1 MIFAEYI
8 VMFVFVAIM
17 GFGLPGPGQASLI
30 AAGALAGEGHL
41 NVGIVAV
48 IGLVALVVG
57 SYVGYRIGAWK
68 GRGLLDRPGPPLE
81 RTRKKLL
88 SKGDEGFGHGSV
100 TFFASAMMPSFLPG
114 IFHVRLYTFML
125 VSAAASTCWTVMYVG
140 LSYFFGAEIAH
151 HIASTGTNAILGVVV
166 LVVVGLGVRFG
177 WSWWRAKRREQAGRP
192 PGVGRVRRD
201 NHIVQAEQGVFRFP
215 VPLLGGFLL
224 DVIHGSRG
232 DPASLQRQVQGSV
245 VDDGRTRISVGFMR
259 RSSPSPMR
267 WRVSLGSGAG
277 ITR

>member
-88 SKGDEGFGHGSV
+88 AKGDEGFGHGSV
-100 TFFASAMMPSFLPG
+100 TFFASAM
-114 IFHVRLYTFML
+114 
-125 VSAAASTCWTVMYVG
+125 
-140 LSYFFGAEIAH
+140 
-151 HIASTGTNAILGVVV
+151 
-166 LVVVGLGVRFG
+166 
-177 WSWWRAKRREQAGRP
+177 
-192 PGVGRVRRD
+192 
-201 NHIVQAEQGVFRFP
+201 
-215 VPLLGGFLL
+215 
-224 DVIHGSRG
+224 
-232 DPASLQRQVQGSV
+232 
-245 VDDGRTRISVGFMR
+245 
-259 RSSPSPMR
+259 
-267 WRVSLGSGAG
+267 
-277 ITR
+277 